1 MRQQSFTAE
10 DFKKYRKKTR
20 KEVFLEEMDQI
31 IPWQE
36 MSEAVKRHYPAP
48 KGAGRRPIG
57 IERMLPIHF
66 LQHWLSYPIPVLK
79 KRYMIPGQCASLSA
93 LIWAKN
99 RYRMKVPY
107 SSFGT

>member
-10 DFKKYRKKTR
+10 DFEKYRKKTR

-36 MSEAVKRHYPAP
+36 MSEAVKLHCLAS

-57 IERMLPIHF
+57 IERMLRIQF
-66 LQHWLSYPIPVLK
+66 LQHWFELSDPGVEEALYDS
-79 KRYMIPGQCASLSA
+79 GQCASSWVLLRDRTHTLYLASR
-93 LIWAKN
+93 N
-99 RYRMKVPY
+99 C
-107 SSFGT
+107 